1 MGLSNSNYLIKPV
14 KKKIPVI
21 IFQKRAIVFFCSLLL
36 ISGCHSLK
44 KVVTNQVTPKSAT
57 LNLNG
62 SSEFKQGTV
71 AYFEF
76 VNNSTAPI
84 TVFGPWQK
92 RIEKFENE
100 SWKRVKIIACPCGAD
115 CNAPPRTL
123 ILKPTEKHPYD
134 WNLMEGWCGKVM
146 DNGIPQTIESISA
159 EGLYRLSVD
168 YSIDGTNRLTITKE
182 FKIIK

>member
-1 MGLSNSNYLIKPV
+1 M
-14 KKKIPVI
+14 KIQI
-21 IFQKRAIVFFCSLLL
+21 TRKRVSILFCSLLL
-36 ISGCHSLK
+36 IVGCHSPK
-44 KVVTNQVTPKSAT
+44 KVVVANQETPIPKSTT
-57 LNLNG
+57 LDLNG
-62 SSEFKQGTV
+62 SSEVKQGTV

-100 SWKRVKIIACPCGAD
+100 SWRRVKIIACPCGAD

-134 WNLMEGWCGKVM
+134 WNLMEGWCGKVK
-146 DNGIPQTIESISA
+146 DNGIPQTIESISV

-168 YSIDGTNRLTITKE
+168 YSFDGTNRLTITKE